1 MKSTFKFILIILL
14 FFSSQIDNSQNQVSD
29 AINIFMLDKFNAHQ
43 EQNTSLQKTKI
54 NALEYQLELQK
65 KEQQKTL
72 LYLIT
77 IFAVLIFIGIMLYL
91 LWKKEKENSTLNTKD
106 LRIKK

>member
-1 MKSTFKFILIILL
+1 MKITFKFILIILL

-29 AINIFMLDKFNAHQ
+29 AINIFMLDKFNARQ

-54 NALEYQLELQK
+54 NALEYQLKLQK
-65 KEQQKTL
+65 KEQLKTL
-72 LYLIT
+72 IYLIT
-77 IFAVLIFIGIMLYL
+77 IFAVLIFIGIMLCL
-91 LWKKEKENSTLNTKD
+91 LWKKKKENSTLNTKD

>member
-1 MKSTFKFILIILL
+1 MKITFKFILIILL

-29 AINIFMLDKFNAHQ
+29 AINIFMLDKFNARQ

-54 NALEYQLELQK
+54 NALEYQLKLQK
-65 KEQQKTL
+65 KEQLKTL
-72 LYLIT
+72 IYLIT

-91 LWKKEKENSTLNTKD
+91 LWKKKKENSTLNTKD